1 MSTSTG
7 PFAGKVII
15 VTGSSAGVGAA
26 TALALARE
34 GARVVVNCS
43 RTREQAEGVAAQCR
57 GAGGDAIV
65 VPADVSD
72 DAQCRALAAAAIER
86 WGAIDGLVNNAGTTK
101 FVAAHDLAGL
111 SASDFQSI
119 YAVNV
124 VGPFQMIRACEKA
137 LRAARGAVVN
147 VSSIAGPDG
156 LGSSVAYASSKGA
169 LNTLTIAMS
178 RVMGP
183 EVRVNAVL
191 PGFIETGWLKAGLGA
206 AYDAVHTGYRSQSA
220 LEAVL
225 SPEDVAD
232 AILWLL
238 AAPKTTGQL
247 LRVDAGKQIGRG
259 PHARPL

>member
-1 MSTSTG
+1 MDLE
-7 PFAGKVII
+7 GKVAI
-15 VTGSSAGVGAA
+15 VTGSSSGIGAS
-26 TALALARE
+26 TALAIARR
-34 GARVVVNCS
+34 GGSVVVNCS
-43 RTREQAEGVAAQCR
+43 RSRDAADAVAAECR
-57 GAGGDAIV
+57 ALGGDAIV
-65 VPADVSD
+65 VAANVAD
-72 DAQCRALAAAAIER
+72 DADCRALADAAMKR
-86 WGAIDGLVNNAGTTK
+86 WGRIDWLVNNAGTTR
-101 FVAAHDLAGL
+101 FVQIRNL
-111 SASDFQSI
+111 SGISAEDFQAI

-124 VGPFQMIRACEKA
+124 IGAFQMVRACETA

-147 VSSIAGPDG
+147 VSSIASQDG
-156 LGSSVAYASSKGA
+156 LGSSIGYASSKGA